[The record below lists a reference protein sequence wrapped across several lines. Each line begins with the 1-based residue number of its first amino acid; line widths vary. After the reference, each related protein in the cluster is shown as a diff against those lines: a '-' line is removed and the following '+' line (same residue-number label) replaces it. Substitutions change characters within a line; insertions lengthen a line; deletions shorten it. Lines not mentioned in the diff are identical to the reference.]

1 MSNGLRLLEFYRVF
15 FLCEYGKVT
24 SVGLVLEMSAQI
36 WDLNLNIPNFSYLI
50 CKITLV
56 YIDYMRTEC
65 SWALEMVT
73 SVNSQR

>member
-1 MSNGLRLLEFYRVF
+1 MASGYVSSTFLVF

-24 SVGLVLEMSAQI
+24 SLGLALERTAELG
-36 WDLNLNIPNFSYLI
+36 DLNLNLPNFSYLI
-50 CKITLV
+50 CKIILV

-65 SWALEMVT
+65 SWALETAT